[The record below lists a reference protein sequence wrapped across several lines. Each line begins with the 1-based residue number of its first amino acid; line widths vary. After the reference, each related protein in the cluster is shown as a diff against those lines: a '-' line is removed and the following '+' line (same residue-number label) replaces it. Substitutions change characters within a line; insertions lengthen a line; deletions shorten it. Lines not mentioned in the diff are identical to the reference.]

1 VLNFSQSKVMLA
13 AGSKGQVTAREVYM
27 AAKKATGVKSSAIRL
42 GSGMGAFRALP
53 KAKTKRPAVILLH
66 ERYGLAQHTKDLA
79 VKFAQAGYVCLAPD
93 LFWRFTGDK
102 KGLLQGNVRVRL
114 RDNEVLQDLGEV
126 LDHLKSSKSVDVSRI
141 AAMGVCATGR
151 HSILLQAHHKEVR
164 ASVVFYGAVGG
175 EGWSV
180 DECRQEPL
188 ENLIEKLSAP
198 VLGAFGEADHGISI
212 DAVMKFRACLERH
225 KKSYHVKLYADAPHG
240 WLNDSM
246 PGRYRKE
253 AAKDAWAIVLAFLK
267 KTLGSGWDRQRI
279 LWNFESSLSPAYDF
293 SKNVRYE

>member
-1 VLNFSQSKVMLA
+1 M
-13 AGSKGQVTAREVYM
+13 AGKTSTASR
-27 AAKKATGVKSSAIRL
+27 SSMMRL
-42 GSGMGAFRALP
+42 GSGMGAFRTLP

-79 VKFAQAGYVCLAPD
+79 VKFAQAGYVRLAPD
-93 LFWRFTGDK
+93 LFWRFTGDR
-102 KGLLQGNVRVRL
+102 KGLSQGSVRVRL

-126 LDHLKSSKSVDVSRI
+126 LDNLKRSKSVDASRI
-141 AAMGVCATGR
+141 AVMGVCATGR
-151 HSILLQAHHKEVR
+151 HSVLLQAHRKDV
-164 ASVVFYGAVGG
+164 AAAVVFYGAVGG

-188 ENLIEKLSAP
+188 ENLIQKLSAP

-212 DAVMKFRACLERH
+212 DAVMKFRSCLEQY

-240 WLNDSM
+240 WLNDTM

-253 AAKDAWAIVLAFLK
+253 AAKDAWALVLAFLK
-267 KTLGSGWDRQRI
+267 KTLGTGWDRERI
-279 LWNFESSLSPAYDF
+279 LWNFESSSSPNYDF

>member
-1 VLNFSQSKVMLA
+1 MALKKLA
-13 AGSKGQVTAREVYM
+13 T
-27 AAKKATGVKSSAIRL
+27 TKSSMMRL
-42 GSGMGAFRALP
+42 RSGMSAFRTLP

-102 KGLLQGNVRVRL
+102 KGLLAGKVRVRL

-126 LDHLKSSKSVDVSRI
+126 LDQLKNSKSVDGARI
-141 AAMGVCATGR
+141 AVMGVCATGR
-151 HSILLQAHHKEVR
+151 HSILLQAHRKDVA

-188 ENLIEKLSAP
+188 ESLIRDLSAP
-198 VLGAFGEADHGISI
+198 VLGAFGEADHGIAI
-212 DAVMKFRACLERH
+212 DAVMKFRACLEQY

-240 WLNDSM
+240 WLNDTM

-253 AAKDAWAIVLAFLK
+253 AAKDAWAMVLAFLK
-267 KTLGSGWDRQRI
+267 KTLGGGWDQERI
-279 LWNFESSLSPAYDF
+279 LWDFESSFSPAYDF